1 MDLSP
6 AAHSWTKV
14 FRSESQ
20 EQQARPVPIT
30 VQGGHWGQLN
40 SHSEVLHHLEQETR
54 VLWEIVCRINIPDWV
69 TWRKI
74 ANSVDEAGRPVA
86 LRREVRGIW
95 YLRGKRHLGK
105 N

>member
-1 MDLSP
+1 M
-6 AAHSWTKV
+6 
-14 FRSESQ
+14 
-20 EQQARPVPIT
+20 PIT
-30 VQGGHWGQLN
+30 VQGGSLGGHWGQLN

-86 LRREVRGIW
+86 LGYLVLERKEV
-95 YLRGKRHLGK
+95 LGEK
-105 N
+105 

>member
-1 MDLSP
+1 M
-6 AAHSWTKV
+6 
-14 FRSESQ
+14 
-20 EQQARPVPIT
+20 PIT

-69 TWRKI
+69 TCRKI

-86 LRREVRGIW
+86 LRR
-95 YLRGKRHLGK
+95 GKRYLVLERKEVLGI
-105 N
+105 

>member
-1 MDLSP
+1 M
-6 AAHSWTKV
+6 
-14 FRSESQ
+14 
-20 EQQARPVPIT
+20 PIT

-86 LRREVRGIW
+86 LRR
-95 YLRGKRHLGK
+95 GKRYLVLERKEALGEK
-105 N
+105 LKGQAGQLKGWMDPGGFLRRES